1 MGTVVKGVALAVVLG
16 FAIAFVVRSWDDVA
30 AGMGRL
36 STGSLLASFVFAV
49 GGLGASAAAWRATLA
64 ALGSRL
70 SLPAAARVYYLGQ
83 LGKYIPGSVWPI
95 VAQAELSR
103 EYDVPRSR
111 AALSALVQMLLSVV
125 VGGVVAAAAL
135 AAADLVPAVPYGVLL
150 GVAVAGA
157 VLLVPAVFS
166 RLLALAARVL
176 RRGAPEP
183 IASRPLAAAVG
194 WVGVMWLMFGL
205 HLWALARAHAVDDLR
220 LVVGCVGVF
229 ALAWVAGFLVVLVPA
244 GAGARE
250 AALVLSIA
258 PLVAH
263 GDALSIA
270 LVSRVLMLVGDFA
283 LAGAGVAAEKRRRP
297 APAVAVNDG
306 TAAP

>member
-1 MGTVVKGVALAVVLG
+1 MALAVVLG